1 MDRRSVSRLA
11 ALLAVLGTAPGC
23 MEAPT
28 NDGRMFQ
35 RWAQVVADVPTS
47 DEEAFARAGRAAPK
61 PGAEAKAPGVTLTAE
76 AMGLRAPIRIDVV
89 DPLELPNARD
99 AGLRTIAGF
108 AEDAPARL
116 QRAVFR
122 TPEAAPAAT
131 RGASAARA
139 TPATGG
145 RFAAQLGAF
154 RSRAEAEAAWSKVS
168 ARLPGVSPRFETVTV
183 AGKGPMV
190 RLKAGPLP
198 TAEAAANVCRA
209 AGVSDPWC
217 AKAKLG

>member
-23 MEAPT
+23 MDAPT

-47 DEEAFARAGRAAPK
+47 DEEAFARAGRAAPI
-61 PGAEAKAPGVTLTAE
+61 PGAEDKAPGVTLTAE

-116 QRAVFR
+116 ERAVFR
-122 TPEAAPAAT
+122 TPEVAPAA
-131 RGASAARA
+131 RAA
-139 TPATGG
+139 PVTGG

-154 RSRAEAEAAWSKVS
+154 RSLAEAEAAWSKVS

-198 TAEAAANVCRA
+198 TAEAAASVCRT